1 MNKLKVAVLAGGTSA
16 EREISRSSGKNIR
29 QALVNGGHQAYLFD
43 PAEQD
48 FNFLQLKE
56 FDVVYPILHGIGGED
71 GVIQGIL
78 EFYGLPY
85 VGSNVCASA
94 IAMDKSFT
102 EEFFSCLGINCPRG
116 FIANQDMRKNL
127 DRIEQIGYPFVVK
140 PVSEG
145 SSIGVK
151 IFHNPDETHQH
162 LSRHLEA
169 YPFSIIEPYIRGREM
184 TVGIFQKHDK
194 MEILPILEL
203 APKTEFCDFESK
215 YTKGMVDFIIP
226 ADINNEVLSQIQHD
240 VERIFH
246 HLRLRDCVR
255 IDLILTD
262 DNIPCYLEV
271 NTSPGMTPTSD
282 IPAMLEAAKI
292 TLPRFTEILCY
303 NALHR
308 KKMRSLNEITTV
320 SR

>member
-1 MNKLKVAVLAGGTSA
+1 MNKLKVAVLAGGISA
-16 EREISRSSGKNIR
+16 EREISLSSGKNIQ
-29 QALVNGGHQAYLFD
+29 QALAEGGHQASLLD
-43 PAEQD
+43 PSQQD

-56 FDVVYPILHGIGGED
+56 FDVVYPVLHGIGGED
-71 GVIQGIL
+71 GVIQGVL

-85 VGSNVCASA
+85 VGSNICASA
-94 IAMDKSFT
+94 ITMDKSFT
-102 EEFFSCLGINCPRG
+102 EEFFSCIGINCPRG
-116 FIANQDMRKNL
+116 FVADNDIQNNL

-140 PVSEG
+140 PLSEG

-151 IFHNPDETHQH
+151 IFHTPDETHQYLSQH
-162 LSRHLEA
+162 LKT

-184 TVGIFQKHDK
+184 TVGIFQKQDEI
-194 MEILPILEL
+194 EILPLLEL
-203 APKTEFCDFESK
+203 VPKMEFCDFKSK
-215 YTKGMVDFIIP
+215 YTKGMIDFIIP
-226 ADINNEVLSQIQHD
+226 AHVNNEVLTQIQHD
-240 VERIFH
+240 VKRIFH

-262 DNIPCYLEV
+262 DIPCYLEV

-292 TLPRFTEILCY
+292 PLPRFVEILCY

-308 KKMRSLNEITTV
+308 IKIAES
-320 SR
+320 